1 MKRLPPELILFVA
14 TVFWASSFVAQRLA
28 ADHVGAF
35 VFNTCRYTV
44 GGLIVYCVA
53 LFIAKT
59 KEQREFP
66 ARDKAWYGY
75 VLGVLLFLGAMCQQ
89 IGLATTTAGKA
100 AFLTS
105 GYVVIVPFL
114 STFIGHRIRT
124 FEVLGGVFAFYG
136 TYLLSVEGDFSLTS
150 GDLWEIF
157 GVLWWAL
164 HIIAIS
170 HMSANSD
177 QLRICYQQLLTCAAL
192 SFIGSLF
199 FEKWEVASLIQ
210 AAPAFIY
217 AGIFSVAFSHVCQ
230 ATTQHKVSPSL
241 AAIIYSAEA
250 LMAAGFGWMLLGE
263 TFSDRMIFGAAL
275 MVVGVMMAQC
285 TSKNPPPLVMEG

>member
-44 GGLIVYCVA
+44 GGLIVYYVA

-59 KEQREFP
+59 KEQRELP

-124 FEVLGGVFAFYG
+124 FEVLGGRFCVLRHLSFECRGGFFAHLG
-136 TYLLSVEGDFSLTS
+136 RSLGDFR
-150 GDLWEIF
+150 
-157 GVLWWAL
+157 
-164 HIIAIS
+164 
-170 HMSANSD
+170 
-177 QLRICYQQLLTCAAL
+177 RILV
-192 SFIGSLF
+192 G
-199 FEKWEVASLIQ
+199 AS
-210 AAPAFIY
+210 Y
-217 AGIFSVAFSHVCQ
+217 YRYFS
-230 ATTQHKVSPSL
+230 
-241 AAIIYSAEA
+241 Y
-250 LMAAGFGWMLLGE
+250 
-263 TFSDRMIFGAAL
+263 
-275 MVVGVMMAQC
+275 VG
-285 TSKNPPPLVMEG
+285 